1 MQLQLAAGNEH
12 DHAIRHCRHA
22 ATRRDDGMIYTVAS
36 TLTKAA
42 VGGLS
47 HRPGKLVTPVKH
59 PRLRHSSA
67 GAAPASERAQLPAE
81 RSEERRLLLA
91 GQRACAGPKACGG
104 TIVTRPSFG
113 ALASSVPTSG
123 LTRNRPDSV
132 IGASRVWFL
141 RSGDEIES
149 RGALGTAARL
159 PKMALLRAFPMRLAV
174 PQVRRDS
181 RTTAPSRTPSPR
193 RSLRPADRTNA
204 AIAHLRRP
212 PNAKAAL

>member
-113 ALASSVPTSG
+113 ALGAAPHVPTSG
-123 LTRNRPDSV
+123 LTRNRQWRGMGSSCTKQR
-132 IGASRVWFL
+132 ARVLCLACLEMVSAATRLTEFSFDMQQ
-141 RSGDEIES
+141 SGSKQDPH
-149 RGALGTAARL
+149 ALAAA
-159 PKMALLRAFPMRLAV
+159 ALVLAV
-174 PQVRRDS
+174 ALAPGRATTPGVDS
-181 RTTAPSRTPSPR
+181 HLDTAQWS
-193 RSLRPADRTNA
+193 
-204 AIAHLRRP
+204 
-212 PNAKAAL
+212 